1 MFGNAICSFSY
12 PASLLG
18 SIVSNRSTNRQ
29 FFCSIIFQ
37 STDLRF
43 NFSQRETRVV
53 TRVTRE
59 LREKLKEKK
68 KKKKKTREVKPVIAI
83 PDIYL
88 FPSPIRLPF
97 EAYGRCENVDDAVIS
112 VVYDDDDDEDEKR
125 IKTDSSI
132 G

>member
-1 MFGNAICSFSY
+1 MFGDAICSFSY

-18 SIVSNRSTNRQ
+18 SIVSNRSTIQ

-68 KKKKKTREVKPVIAI
+68 KKKNAGSETGNIAI

-97 EAYGRCENVDDAVIS
+97 EAYGRCENVDDAIIS
-112 VVYDDDDDEDEKR
+112 VVYDDNDDEDEK
-125 IKTDSSI
+125 

>member
-68 KKKKKTREVKPVIAI
+68 KKKNAGSETGNIAI